1 MGDES
6 ERTRGALGG
15 VGFAFLM
22 GFVACVAIA
31 RDPAA
36 LLGPPLLF
44 EDGRDVLAFFYDT
57 RGPSSWFRE
66 WAGYVVLV
74 PNLIGWFA
82 LAAPIEWSPWLLS
95 LGSLGLATLALCF
108 IARADYGDLEP
119 VAVVRAGGVIVLAL
133 MPVLHHLFWFNSI
146 YSVWSANLL
155 LVLLTLAPAPAD
167 TQTRLVRGF
176 AMALLIFSHALS
188 LVLLPVFVGLA
199 VAGERFGPGAG
210 RAIPGARGFYAALAC
225 LVVVQQFVAVDH
237 SAASPVAPLELI
249 RQTSAFLLDR
259 VVFGAVFG
267 DRVIRV
273 LHASG
278 RAPWIAA
285 GAILLLGFVAAS
297 LLAARAR
304 IDRRRGFALALLA
317 WVIVATT
324 AASVVGRGLDLDF
337 LRSGR
342 GARLFWVQR
351 VCFLML
357 LLWSARLAWRTRWPS
372 GAPRPLLAALIA
384 LAAVHLTWV
393 NGQSN
398 PFYVVSP
405 HQGEQVRA
413 LTAELA
419 RQEALHGGRSGVA
432 ARLERKKWSV
442 VIGP

>member
-57 RGPSSWFRE
+57 RGPSTWFRE

-188 LVLLPVFVGLA
+188 LVLLVAGGFLLA
-199 VAGERFGPGAG
+199 VPAATGVRDVDGLVAHLRRKGDAANYGSPG
-210 RAIPGARGFYAALAC
+210 IGFAMAVAC
-225 LVVVQQFVAVDH
+225 WTPTSRTRRLPSWGQT
-237 SAASPVAPLELI
+237 E
-249 RQTSAFLLDR
+249 TSAYIS
-259 VVFGAVFG
+259 AK
-267 DRVIRV
+267 
-273 LHASG
+273 AS
-278 RAPWIAA
+278 
-285 GAILLLGFVAAS
+285 S
-297 LLAARAR
+297 L
-304 IDRRRGFALALLA
+304 
-317 WVIVATT
+317 
-324 AASVVGRGLDLDF
+324 
-337 LRSGR
+337 
-342 GARLFWVQR
+342 
-351 VCFLML
+351 
-357 LLWSARLAWRTRWPS
+357 
-372 GAPRPLLAALIA
+372 
-384 LAAVHLTWV
+384 
-393 NGQSN
+393 SN
-398 PFYVVSP
+398 
-405 HQGEQVRA
+405 
-413 LTAELA
+413 AELFLA
-419 RQEALHGGRSGVA
+419 PKFAANLCRSLAPVPIPP
-432 ARLERKKWSV
+432 KVSST
-442 VIGP
+442 